1 MSFAITG
8 GRLVFVYNCV
18 GDKTG
23 PFKKNILFWIFTV
36 ASCREGYV
44 ETQREA
50 KSNFKKH
57 FSTIY
62 VVCIYFKRGAFFKT
76 V

>member
-50 KSNFKKH
+50 KSNFEKH
-57 FSTIY
+57 FFQQCSM
-62 VVCIYFKRGAFFKT
+62 VLVCIYF
-76 V
+76 

>member
-36 ASCREGYV
+36 VASCREGYV

-50 KSNFKKH
+50 KSNFEKH
-57 FSTIY
+57 FSTMY
-62 VVCIYFKRGAFFKT
+62 VVCIYF
-76 V
+76 

>member
-18 GDKTG
+18 GDKKG

-50 KSNFKKH
+50 KSNFEKH
-57 FSTIY
+57 ISNNVFSTSMY
-62 VVCIYFKRGAFFKT
+62 LFLKRCFF
-76 V
+76 